1 MERARANLSQTLYE
15 LKQEL
20 GEDWL
25 VRQGNM
31 LHAREPLWVDA
42 LAFEGRL
49 KEGRH
54 SEAADLYRGPFLDGA
69 FLAQTHP
76 FEEWVEHRRGYFR
89 RLHREALE
97 GYILRCREA
106 GDLER
111 AVTSASNWVAMDPLC
126 EAAQHQFI
134 RLLADSG
141 SRDEA
146 VAQYERYAASLHEE
160 LGLEP
165 LAETKELIA
174 GIRSPAFKPVLRT
187 PREVEPRPTTWPP
200 PTPNAF
206 DGEAVDVRIRDRME
220 FRKMV
225 ERELAP
231 QLQVLRPIG
240 RGSMADVFLARDPAL
255 RCLVAVKFLSP
266 ELYRDEEARGRFR
279 REAQAMAK
287 LEQHPNVCDVKW
299 VSNLEDRT
307 PYLVMPFI
315 KGTTL
320 AQRLKAEGRLSPAEV
335 RVVLLEV
342 ASALAAAH
350 REGVIHRDVRPDNIL
365 REEETGRNI
374 LSDFGIAGVLETG
387 EEGGPKL
394 TRTGELLGHPAYI
407 SPEQMKGEPLTEKS
421 DIFSLGMMGHEL
433 LTGHP
438 PLPLE
443 EGDLAGAGGRA
454 VSTFREYGEKWNP
467 VDRRLVDLII
477 RCLAKNPAHRPSAA
491 DIEQR
496 LKEDERE
503 SRRSHGQQ
511 PEPLSPWRLLWERR
525 LPQILGGYAAGAWLA
540 AEATSE
546 LEGRDLLPEPA
557 FLLVLVSVP
566 FGFLAVTIL
575 GWFHGRKGRQKMWP
589 LGAEGGN
596 GFGEGFSVPNG
607 VRREEPRPSGP
618 VEDSS
623 GAS

>member
-1 MERARANLSQTLYE
+1 
-15 LKQEL
+15 
-20 GEDWL
+20 
-25 VRQGNM
+25 
-31 LHAREPLWVDA
+31 
-42 LAFEGRL
+42 
-49 KEGRH
+49 
-54 SEAADLYRGPFLDGA
+54 
-69 FLAQTHP
+69 
-76 FEEWVEHRRGYFR
+76 
-89 RLHREALE
+89 
-97 GYILRCREA
+97 
-106 GDLER
+106 
-111 AVTSASNWVAMDPLC
+111 
-126 EAAQHQFI
+126 
-134 RLLADSG
+134 
-141 SRDEA
+141 
-146 VAQYERYAASLHEE
+146 
-160 LGLEP
+160 
-165 LAETKELIA
+165 
-174 GIRSPAFKPVLRT
+174 
-187 PREVEPRPTTWPP
+187 
-200 PTPNAF
+200 
-206 DGEAVDVRIRDRME
+206 
-220 FRKMV
+220 
-225 ERELAP
+225 
-231 QLQVLRPIG
+231 
-240 RGSMADVFLARDPAL
+240 MADVFLARDPAL

-266 ELYRDEEARGRFR
+266 ELYSDEEARGRFR

-365 REEETGRNI
+365 REAETGRNI

-407 SPEQMKGEPLTEKS
+407 SPEQMKGDPLTEKS

-443 EGDLAGAGGRA
+443 EADLGGTRSRA
-454 VSTFREYGEKWNP
+454 LSVFREYGEKWNP

-477 RCLAKNPAHRPSAA
+477 RCLAKNPAHRPGAA

-503 SRRSHGQQ
+503 IRKSRGQQ
-511 PEPLSPWRLLWERR
+511 PEPSSPWRLLWERR
-525 LPQILGGYAAGAWLA
+525 LPQILGGYSAGAWLA

-575 GWFHGRKGRQKMWP
+575 GWYHGRKGRQKMPSAERWL
-589 LGAEGGN
+589 LGLVA
-596 GFGEGFSVPNG
+596 VLWLLAM
-607 VRREEPRPSGP
+607 VRVATGS
-618 VEDSS
+618 
-623 GAS
+623 